1 MRFLLKL
8 SLFALLIVA
17 GGLFYIRHTYGC
29 SWGESIEIADQF
41 VTDLLGSRTA

>member
-8 SLFALLIVA
+8 LLLALLIIA
-17 GGLFYIRHTYGC
+17 GGIFYIRRTYGC

-41 VTDLLGSRTA
+41 VADLLG

>member
-8 SLFALLIVA
+8 VLLVLLA
-17 GGLFYIRHTYGC
+17 VVGGLFYIRHVYGC

-41 VTDLLGSRTA
+41 VADLLG